1 MKWSIRIALYR
12 IKERLKKFS
21 IRLIHEKILRK
32 NYVENVIQCNKRLFR
47 KNGYNICY
55 NKSIPEDY
63 DPDKKNILLAIESP
77 EVIEN
82 EGWLKPDMK
91 FYAEIS
97 FANFY
102 KLKNYYCCRTL
113 YVGHDG
119 WVDLDLN
126 NAFDNKT
133 ELVSMIY
140 SKNNRHSGH
149 KMRHDIADKFGE
161 RINLFGSGTGKYL
174 ENKIDSLADYMFQIV
189 VENGKYPEYVS
200 EKFFD
205 CIKTRT
211 IPIYRGGEE
220 GLRKMG
226 FDSNGILFFDD
237 LEELNV
243 ILKEKV
249 SSEVYQRMLPYAIN
263 NLNRLV
269 ELRNESKFNYYLN
282 TLISGYMHST
292 ASGVW
297 AIKSDYSKLQ
307 LGLDEIDK

>member
-1 MKWSIRIALYR
+1 MKQSTRIFFYK
-12 IKERLKKFS
+12 IKEKLKKFL
-21 IRLIHEKILRK
+21 IRLIREKILRK
-32 NYVENVIQCNKRLFR
+32 NYVDNVIRCNKRLFR

-55 NKSIPEDY
+55 NKYIPEDY
-63 DPDKKNILLAIESP
+63 DPNKKNILLAIESP
-77 EVIEN
+77 EVVEY
-82 EGWLKPDMK
+82 EGWLKPYMK
-91 FYAEIS
+91 FYAEVS
-97 FANFY
+97 FSNYY

-249 SSEVYQRMLPYAIN
+249 SSEVYKMMLPHAVN
-263 NLNRLV
+263 NLHRLV

-282 TLISGYMHST
+282 TVISGYMHST

>member
-1 MKWSIRIALYR
+1 VIR
-12 IKERLKKFS
+12 S
-21 IRLIHEKILRK
+21 
-32 NYVENVIQCNKRLFR
+32 NYCLFR

-55 NKSIPEDY
+55 NRKIPKDY
-63 DPDKKNILLAIESP
+63 DPDKKNILITIESP
-77 EVIEN
+77 EVIEH

-113 YVGHDG
+113 YAGHDG

-126 NAFDNKT
+126 KVYDNKT
-133 ELVSMIY
+133 KLVSMIY
-140 SKNNRHSGH
+140 SKNNRLPGH
-149 KMRHDIADKFGE
+149 KMRHNIADKLGE
-161 RINLFGSGTGKYL
+161 DIDLFGSGTGKYL
-174 ENKIDSLADYMFQIV
+174 ERKIDSLADYMFQVV

-226 FDSNGILFFDD
+226 FISDGVLCFDSMED
-237 LEELNV
+237 LDV

-249 SSEVYQRMLPYAIN
+249 STDVYETMLPHAVK
-263 NLNRLV
+263 NLDRLV
-269 ELRNESKFNYYLN
+269 ELRNESKFNFYLN
-282 TLISGYMHST
+282 TILSGYLHST

-297 AIKSDYSKLQ
+297 QTKTDYSKLN
-307 LGLDEIDK
+307 LGLD

>member
-1 MKWSIRIALYR
+1 MFRLIRIFLYK
-12 IKERLKKFS
+12 IKERLKRSTNK
-21 IRLIHEKILRK
+21 LIHEKILRK
-32 NYVENVIQCNKRLFR
+32 NYVKNVFQCNKRLLR

-55 NKSIPEDY
+55 NKTIPEDY
-63 DPDKKNILLAIESP
+63 DPSKKNILLAIETP
-77 EVIEN
+77 EVIEYQ
-82 EGWLKPDMK
+82 GWLKPDMK

-102 KLKNYYCCRTL
+102 NLKNYYCCRTL

-126 NAFDNKT
+126 NAFDNKAK
-133 ELVSMIY
+133 LVSMIY
-140 SKNNRHSGH
+140 STNKKISGH
-149 KMRHDIADKFGE
+149 KIRHEIADKFGS
-161 RINLFGSGTGKYL
+161 RIDLFGSGTGQYL

-211 IPIYRGGEE
+211 IPIYRGGED

-226 FDSNGILFFDD
+226 FDKDGVLYFDSMED
-237 LEELNV
+237 LDV

-249 SSEVYQRMLPYAIN
+249 STDVYETMLPHAVK
-263 NLNRLV
+263 NLSRLV
-269 ELRNESKFNYYLN
+269 ELRNESKFNFYLN
-282 TLISGYMHST
+282 TILSGYLHST

-297 AIKSDYSKLQ
+297 RTQTDYSKLN
-307 LGLDEIDK
+307 LGID

>member
-1 MKWSIRIALYR
+1 M
-12 IKERLKKFS
+12 
-21 IRLIHEKILRK
+21 RK
-32 NYVENVIQCNKRLFR
+32 NYVDNVIRCNKRLFR

-55 NKSIPEDY
+55 NKYIPEDY
-63 DPDKKNILLAIESP
+63 DPNKKNILLAIESP
-77 EVIEN
+77 EVVEY
-82 EGWLKPDMK
+82 EGWLKPYMK
-91 FYAEIS
+91 FYAEVS
-97 FANFY
+97 FSNYY

-140 SKNNRHSGH
+140 SKNNHYSGH
-149 KMRHDIADKFGE
+149 RMRHEIADKFGE
-161 RINLFGSGTGKYL
+161 RIDLFGSGTGKYL
-174 ENKIDSLADYMFQIV
+174 ENKVESLADYMFQIV
-189 VENGKYPEYVS
+189 VENGKFPEYVS

-211 IPIYRGGEE
+211 IPIYRGGDV

-249 SSEVYQRMLPYAIN
+249 SYEVYKMMLPHAVD
-263 NLNRLV
+263 NLHRLV
-269 ELRNESKFNYYLN
+269 ELRNELKFNYYLN
-282 TLISGYMHST
+282 IIMSGYLHST
-292 ASGVW
+292 NAGIW
-297 AIKSDYSKLQ
+297 GNKTDYSKLN
-307 LGLDEIDK
+307 LGID

>member
-1 MKWSIRIALYR
+1 MKRSIRIIVYR
-12 IKERLKKFS
+12 IKERLNKFS
-21 IRLIHEKILRK
+21 IRLIREKILRK
-32 NYVENVIQCNKRLFR
+32 NYVDNVIRCNKRLFR

-63 DPDKKNILLAIESP
+63 DPNKKNILLAIESP
-77 EVIEN
+77 EVVEY

-97 FANFY
+97 FANYY
-102 KLKNYYCCRTL
+102 KLKNYHCCRTL

-119 WVDLDLN
+119 WVDLDIN
-126 NAFDNKT
+126 NTFDNKN

-140 SKNNRHSGH
+140 STNNHLSGH
-149 KMRHDIADKFGE
+149 KMRRDIADTFGE
-161 RINLFGSGTGKYL
+161 RIDLFGSGTGKYL
-174 ENKIDSLADYMFQIV
+174 EKKIESLADYMFQIV

-226 FDSNGILFFDD
+226 FDPEGVLYFDSF
-237 LEELNV
+237 EELDV
-243 ILKEKV
+243 ILKENV
-249 SSEVYQRMLPYAIN
+249 SSEIYKTMLPHAIN

-269 ELRNESKFNYYLN
+269 ELRNEYKFNFYIN
-282 TLISGYMHST
+282 TILSGYLHST

-297 AIKSDYSKLQ
+297 QQKSDYTRLN
-307 LGLDEIDK
+307 LGLD